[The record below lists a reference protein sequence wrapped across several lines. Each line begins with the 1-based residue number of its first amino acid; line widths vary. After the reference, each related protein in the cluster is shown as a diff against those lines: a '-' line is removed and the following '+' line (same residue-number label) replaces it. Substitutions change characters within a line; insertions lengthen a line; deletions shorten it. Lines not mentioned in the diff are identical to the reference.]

1 MWNQI
6 RRLTKLQV
14 CNLWNINE
22 ILHSN
27 DRKKKNRYLL
37 PLAVWVLLAIMMAGY
52 AGGMVFLYIQIGLA
66 QIVPTLLFAAS
77 SIYVMNTMSGYIFM
91 ILFAAWIFIVRVEQ
105 IKEIL
110 KLHGVIAKAGVA
122 VNSGVFMHR
131 RLARLAL
138 LSP

>member
-1 MWNQI
+1 MWNQN

-37 PLAVWVLLAIMMAGY
+37 LLAVWALLAKMMAGY

-105 IKEIL
+105 IEEIL

-122 VNSGVFMHR
+122 VNGGVFMHR